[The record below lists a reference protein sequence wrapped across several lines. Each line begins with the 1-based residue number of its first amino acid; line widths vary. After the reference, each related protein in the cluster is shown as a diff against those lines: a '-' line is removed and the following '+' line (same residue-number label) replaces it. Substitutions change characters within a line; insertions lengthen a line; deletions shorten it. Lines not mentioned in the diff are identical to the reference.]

1 MSDEKDLKEEILEEE
16 AEETKEPAAEEET
29 KPQQEETA
37 EKDEALETRYL
48 RLIFRTTNEEAK
60 KKKQMFMHTPMKKSS
75 CSCLM

>member
-16 AEETKEPAAEEET
+16 TEETKEPAAEDET

-48 RLIFRTTNEEAK
+48 RLMADFQNYKRRSEKEKGERRA
-60 KKKQMFMHTPMKKSS
+60 S
-75 CSCLM
+75 